1 MKLPATVTKLA
12 ISALESDWGT
22 AFTRTGT
29 PIPFDRLDVVARA
42 DELRDPIL
50 ILHSDDDGFVPSD
63 ASHDLHR
70 ARPDLVELEVFEVAR
85 HTKLWNY
92 DEQRWSARIR
102 DWVRAHGLMPTAEPA
117 DS

>member
-1 MKLPATVTKLA
+1 MNLPQPVTRLA
-12 ISALESDWGT
+12 IDALGSEWGT
-22 AFTRTGT
+22 AFTRTGS

-42 DELRDPIL
+42 DELRHPVL

-63 ASHDLHR
+63 ASHDLLA
-70 ARPDLVELEVFEVAR
+70 ARPDLVELEAFEVAR

-92 DEQRWSARIR
+92 DQDRWSHAIS
-102 DWVRAHGLMPTAEPA
+102 DWMRRHDLSGATA